1 MVLACECRAR
11 AHGSHSCSA
20 HQGCAISSISSCLWI
35 QLHGVISLVDSEQ
48 ACRDSKLQRCSASH
62 PGARYSCRVAI
73 EAGPINRVLHM
84 STSEASG
91 VHEVLNLPFLFA
103 IEFNGKGWIFLSLD
117 HTFRQLIARRL
128 LTPLE
133 IGNAFFLGDL
143 PVRGFLEGL
152 ISCYIH
158 ILRTS

>member
-1 MVLACECRAR
+1 MPT
-11 AHGSHSCSA
+11 GSHSCSVQ
-20 HQGCAISSISSCLWI
+20 QGCAISSISSCLWI
-35 QLHGVISLVDSEQ
+35 QLHGVISLAYIEQ
-48 ACRDSKLQRCSASH
+48 ACGDNKLQRCSASH

-73 EAGPINRVLHM
+73 EAGPLNRVHHM

-91 VHEVLNLPFLFA
+91 VHEVLNLTFLFA

-117 HTFRQLIARRL
+117 HTFRQMIARRL

-143 PVRGFLEGL
+143 PVRGFLEGHFL
-152 ISCYIH
+152 VIFLYCELH
-158 ILRTS
+158 RL